1 MLKQVSFTNFKSWA
15 ATDMP
20 FGSVTGIFGA
30 NSSGKTSIIQFLLL
44 LKQTKEAT
52 DRAIVLELN
61 GSYVELGSI
70 RDALHKHDLTKEI
83 SWVLSFWPPD
93 WPPQNKIVDD
103 VSNPQPREI
112 ASGDTLKLI
121 AKIGVDKE
129 KLVPRSLAY
138 QLGKM
143 RFELSPQ
150 ADRPLAFDLSA
161 SSVEGDGSP
170 FEFKRTVGRPWSLPG
185 PIKSYGFPDRARTS
199 FQNAEF
205 LAGLEAGYEEQMDR
219 LFYLGPLRDFPRRDY
234 LWTRSR
240 PTDVGRRGEKA
251 IDAILA
257 ATDAFETRKIKRKG
271 RGMPFQKMVAY
282 WLREMGLIESFSVN
296 EIASGSN
303 RWQAHVKTRSGASEV
318 LLPDVGFG
326 VSQVLPV
333 VTLLQY
339 VPEGSTVILEQP
351 EIHLHPLAQAGL
363 ADIIV
368 HAATTRRVQVV
379 IESHSEHLL
388 LRLQRRIAEEA
399 IAATDVK
406 LYFCDAPQGVSALT
420 QLEVDLFG
428 NIKNWPKN
436 FMGDAFGETVEAERA
451 RLVRMKAAQ

>member
-1 MLKQVSFTNFKSWA
+1 
-15 ATDMP
+15 MP
-20 FGSVTGIFGA
+20 FGPVTGIFGA

-61 GSYVELGSI
+61 GSYLELGSI
-70 RDALHKHDLTKEI
+70 RDAVHKHDLAKEI

-93 WPPQNKIVDD
+93 WPPEMRIVDD
-103 VSNPQPREI
+103 ASNPHPQDI
-112 ASGDTLKLI
+112 ITGNTLELI
-121 AKIGVDKE
+121 SRIGVDNQ

-138 QLGKM
+138 QFGDSN
-143 RFELSPQ
+143 FELSPQ
-150 ADRPLAFDLSA
+150 AERPLAFDLKA
-161 SSVEGDGSP
+161 STVEGGKAR

-199 FQNAEF
+199 FQNAAF
-205 LAGLEAGYEEQMDR
+205 LADLEAGYEEQMNR
-219 LFYLGPLRDFPRRDY
+219 IFYLGPLRDFPRRDY

-257 ATDAFETRKIKRKG
+257 ATEASETRKIKRKG
-271 RGMPFQKMVAY
+271 RGMPFQRMVAH
-282 WLREMGLIESFSVN
+282 WLHEMGLIDSFSVK
-296 EIASGSN
+296 EIAVGSN
-303 RWQAHVKTRSGASEV
+303 RWQAHVKTRSGASDV

-351 EIHLHPLAQAGL
+351 EIHLHPLAQANL
-363 ADIIV
+363 ADVIIN
-368 HAATTRRVQVV
+368 AATTRKVQVL

-388 LRLQRRIAEEA
+388 LRLQRRIAEAA
-399 IAATDVK
+399 ISANEVK
-406 LYFCDAPQGVSALT
+406 LYFCDAPLGVSQLT
-420 QLEVDLFG
+420 QLEIDLFG
-428 NIKNWPKN
+428 NISNWPKN
-436 FMGDAFGETVEAERA
+436 FMGDAFGETAEAERA
-451 RLVRMKAAQ
+451 RLNRMKAAQ